1 MSNNI
6 VLSRLFNVLR
16 DIKTTLNS
24 SIAAKASTADLEQH
38 AQDSTAHVTA
48 AERTAWNGKAG
59 ASHTH
64 SSADISD
71 LQQRLDGIMADLVIM
86 LEPYDTAI
94 TRIDNDV
101 ESLADRTNIVETN
114 VTDLSSRVSTN
125 TSNITTINSTLSNL
139 SDSVTENTSDIS
151 SLSTRVGSA
160 EDTLTDHGADI
171 TALQTALDELQA
183 TLNTLANNP
192 NLPAELTDEQVDE
205 AMSVL
210 LPENNE

>member
-38 AQDSTAHVTA
+38 AQDSTAHITA

-71 LQQRLDGIMADLVIM
+71 LQQRLDGIMADL
-86 LEPYDTAI
+86 AI
-94 TRIDNDV
+94 SRARKIGTLSCALCEQSVAGIYGT
-101 ESLADRTNIVETN
+101 SG
-114 VTDLSSRVSTN
+114 LSS
-125 TSNITTINSTLSNL
+125 
-139 SDSVTENTSDIS
+139 
-151 SLSTRVGSA
+151 
-160 EDTLTDHGADI
+160 
-171 TALQTALDELQA
+171 ELQHMEC
-183 TLNTLANNP
+183 TL
-192 NLPAELTDEQVDE
+192 LT
-205 AMSVL
+205 
-210 LPENNE
+210 